1 MCAAVKHQP
10 TDTAQYSLYVPL
22 NTNQPALEKKKNSKK
37 LPLLLT
43 VSSLPDR
50 NFLNWK
56 FRCISVGNVHPLV
69 KFLGQSAWTFSITRF
84 GIRHELGLM
93 LGCRLHDRKMCV
105 LGLCTL
111 LSMTGN
117 RLQVLTDE
125 AHRILP
131 SLILIFKGLKRAY
144 ECKNLRTLFLQPGVV
159 NFECVRPVWMKEDP
173 LRFLAGCHKR
183 RLNRALSVSRHIQWV
198 VAAVLTFSC
207 RYRQGCQSE
216 F

>member
-1 MCAAVKHQP
+1 M
-10 TDTAQYSLYVPL
+10 
-22 NTNQPALEKKKNSKK
+22 
-37 LPLLLT
+37 
-43 VSSLPDR
+43 
-50 NFLNWK
+50 
-56 FRCISVGNVHPLV
+56 SVGNVHPLV

-105 LGLCTL
+105 RGLCTL
-111 LSMTGN
+111 LSMTGG
-117 RLQVLTDE
+117 RPQVLTDE

-131 SLILIFKGLKRAY
+131 SIILIFKGLKRAY
-144 ECKNLRTLFLQPGVV
+144 ECKILLILFLQPGVV
-159 NFECVRPVWMKEDP
+159 NFECVWAVWMKEDP